1 MAQYQATPPIL
12 QQPGQYEP
20 PLDQP
25 SYGIGFGKAIG
36 RFWRKYATFS
46 GRASRSEYWWS
57 YLFTTL
63 VSIGIFVLTNSV
75 NLFPVVSGEGRTQTN
90 PFGMISLM
98 ASLVFIVPQYAVSAR
113 RLHDANK
120 SGHWLWLIGGLSITG
135 TIIMLASIFQ
145 MVMWALFQSNPLGNG
160 TRASYGFL
168 FRTGGS
174 YLMQA
179 VMVLLLGLL
188 CLLAGA
194 ITNIV
199 MMCLPSQPAG
209 ARFDRVPVTAYPT
222 GYAPQPV
229 YQQDM
234 RAPGPGVQYQLQPL
248 SPIPDGTSDTD
259 VPQQQ

>member
-12 QQPGQYEP
+12 QQPVQYEP

-25 SYGIGFGKAIG
+25 WYGIGFGNAIV

-63 VSIGIFVLTNSV
+63 VSIGIFILTNSI

-90 PFGMISLM
+90 PFGIISLM
-98 ASLVFIVPQYAVSAR
+98 TSLAFLVPQYAVSAR

-120 SGHWLWLIGGLSITG
+120 SGHWLWLIGGLSIAG
-135 TIIMLASIFQ
+135 TIIMLAAIFQ
-145 MVMWALFQSNPLGNG
+145 MVMWALFHP
-160 TRASYGFL
+160 YDFP
-168 FRTGGS
+168 FRTGGGH
-174 YLMQA
+174 LMQA

-188 CLLAGA
+188 FLLAGA

-209 ARFDRVPVTAYPT
+209 ARFDRVPATAYPT
-222 GYAPQPV
+222 GYTPQPG

-234 RAPGPGVQYQLQPL
+234 QASGPGVQYQAQPL
-248 SPIPDGTSDTD
+248 APVPDGTPDTD
-259 VPQQQ
+259 VQQQP